1 MNITKLKAKLQ
12 KPRIISVRD
21 YKVKPSLRQHNKS
34 IYIAKRIDD
43 NWYKMGI
50 SNDPIRRVYKDF
62 GTYVANGCELIESM
76 DLSGDVFGLERK
88 VINTFRSH
96 LKNND
101 QYREWIKLDGSAF
114 KVADTFRLVVK
125 KVVLGIQRKYAYN
138 QSLVA
143 PSLKRHQLSKGVILK
158 AGKPMVVMAQS
169 EIRRA

>member
-50 SNDPIRRVYKDF
+50 SNSPMRRVYKDF

-76 DLSGDVFGLERK
+76 DLTGDVYGVEQR

-101 QYREWIKLDGSAF
+101 QYREWIKLDGSTF

-143 PSLKRHQLSKGVILK
+143 PSLKRHQLSKGVVFKRSSDKNITYT
-158 AGKPMVVMAQS
+158 GG
-169 EIRRA
+169 RA

>member
-1 MNITKLKAKLQ
+1 MNITRLKAKLQ
-12 KPRIISVRD
+12 TPRIISVRD

-96 LKNND
+96 LKDND
-101 QYREWIKLDGSAF
+101 QYREWIKLDGSIY
-114 KVADTFRLVVK
+114 KVADTFRYVVK
-125 KVVLGIQRKYAYN
+125 KVVAGIQRVHTYN

-143 PSLKRHQLSKGVILK
+143 PSLKRHQLSKGVVFKHSSNKNITYT
-158 AGKPMVVMAQS
+158 GG
-169 EIRRA
+169 RA